1 MRLVVEWFPSGDTP
15 CRPRMNDAEDCGNS
29 SKLLSLEKCTK
40 SSFMFYRSDNKDR
53 RTQKKQKDSYLNAFS
68 NKIKQ
73 NIDKYRT
80 ELSTENAND
89 SEDIPVASSVSKSN

>member
-1 MRLVVEWFPSGDTP
+1 
-15 CRPRMNDAEDCGNS
+15 
-29 SKLLSLEKCTK
+29 
-40 SSFMFYRSDNKDR
+40 MFYRSDNKDR
-53 RTQKKQKDSYLNAFS
+53 RTQKKHKDSYLNAFS